1 MRFFRLPLAMAAF
14 LMICYGFSTVSA
26 DELEVT
32 GYGDSGVTSY
42 ASEYGQAEFEIVIT
56 SGS

>member
-26 DELEVT
+26 DEYEISIKGMTEVFIPEHGNET
-32 GYGDSGVTSY
+32 LYFNIRADSGD
-42 ASEYGQAEFEIVIT
+42 
-56 SGS
+56 